1 MNATKHESFRT
12 MRDCGVNGSQVI
24 GMIMRNRT
32 YMIYYFIIK
41 KKVDCKAIVRLHS
54 EYYTS

>member
-54 EYYTS
+54 EYYT